1 MSDEQRTRF
10 YTCELK
16 SFLWD
21 CRPTDSN
28 ATHSPSVVATA
39 LIPVDDR
46 VPKFLDPLIV
56 SYKVRNRPVMV
67 RTSKETKSDS
77 AQ

>member
-1 MSDEQRTRF
+1 MSDDQRTRF

-28 ATHSPSVVATA
+28 AVPSPSVVATA

-56 SYKVRNRPVMV
+56 AYKVRNRPVMV

>member
-1 MSDEQRTRF
+1 MSEDQRTRF

-28 ATHSPSVVATA
+28 AAPSPSVVATV
-39 LIPVDDR
+39 LIPVDAR

-56 SYKVRNRPVMV
+56 AYKVRNRPVIV
-67 RTSKETKSDS
+67 KTSKK
-77 AQ
+77 

>member
-1 MSDEQRTRF
+1 MSDESRTRF

-28 ATHSPSVVATA
+28 AVPSSSVVATA

-46 VPKFLDPLIV
+46 VPKFLDSLIV
-56 SYKVRNRPVMV
+56 SYKVRNRPVLV
-67 RTSKETKSDS
+67 KTTKETKSKS
-77 AQ
+77 AE